1 VVIPTTV
8 DFADIKKRLVA
19 LGVESDQIISLSE
32 YKKHL
37 GVLGNIYSWIGF
49 VPSAF
54 NRVMAYV
61 KRNGIKHALSKIQ
74 QRLSRG

>member
-1 VVIPTTV
+1 MVIPTTV
-8 DFADIKKRLVA
+8 DYDDIKKKLVA

-74 QRLSRG
+74 QRLSKD